1 MELYCLHPSDTVAV
15 ALRALPA
22 GTVVPAGDG
31 RLTLRESI
39 SFGHKV
45 ALQDIAMGQPVIKY
59 GQPIGVASE
68 DIPAGAHVHT
78 HNLRSTRASTLTAA
92 TAPPSPF
99 PTVPA
104 PSPPSLSAP
113 VSFPGFRRPDGLAGT
128 RNHILVLPSVV
139 CANAAARRIAAAV
152 PGVTVLPHPYG
163 CSQLDAARIRAV
175 LAGLGRHPNV
185 AAVLVVGLGC
195 ETVQA
200 TALAAEIAAS
210 GKPVEVLSIQNE
222 GGISATVARGADIVR
237 GMRGMVEEAARQ
249 GREPCSLADLIV
261 GLECGGSDA
270 TSGLVSNPVIGQVA
284 DRVVAAG
291 GTVLL
296 SETTELMG
304 AEHILAWRAANPEV
318 ARRIVEIV
326 AAVEQEALDA
336 GTDLRGSQPTPGNMA
351 GGVTTI
357 EEKSLGCVYKAGSA
371 PVQGVLDYGQR
382 PPGRGLYVMDT
393 PGQDA
398 ESITGM
404 VAGGAQV
411 ILFSTGRGTPL
422 GAPLAPTIKLTANP
436 QTATRMAEHVD
447 LSVASVLEGQS
458 TVEEEGEKLWQLLLK
473 VVGGQLT
480 AAEKWGDGELAI
492 SRAGPTV

>member
-1 MELYCLHPSDTVAV
+1 MILHRLHQTDNVAV
-15 ALRALPA
+15 ALRNLPA
-22 GTVVPAGDG
+22 GASVTIGDA
-31 RLTLRESI
+31 RLTLRENVP
-39 SFGHKV
+39 FGHKL
-45 ALQDIAMGQPVIKY
+45 ALTDIAAGQPVIKY
-59 GQPIGVASE
+59 GQPIGVATA
-68 DIPAGAHVHT
+68 DIPAGAYVHT
-78 HNLRSTRASTLTAA
+78 HNLCSARASTLTAVV
-92 TAPPSPF
+92 PPSP
-99 PTVPA
+99 VPFV
-104 PSPPSLSAP
+104 PSITPLSPAES

-128 RNHILVLPSVV
+128 RNHVLVLPTVV
-139 CANAAARRIAAAV
+139 CANTAARRIAAAV

-163 CSQLDAARIRAV
+163 CAQLDIARIQTV
-175 LAGLGRHPNV
+175 LTSLGAHPNV

-200 TALAAEIAAS
+200 RDLAAEIAAS
-210 GKPVEVLSIQNE
+210 DKPVEVVSIQDE
-222 GGISATVARGADIVR
+222 GGMPAAIARGTDIVR
-237 GMRGMVEEAARQ
+237 RMAEKAARQ
-249 GREPCSLADLIV
+249 VREPCAFDQLIV

-284 DRVVAAG
+284 DRVIAAG

-304 AEHILAWRAANPEV
+304 AEHVLAQRAVNPEV
-318 ARRIVEIV
+318 GRRIVEIV
-326 AAVEQEALDA
+326 AAVEQEALEA
-336 GTDLRGSQPTPGNMA
+336 GVDLRGLQPTPGNMA

-357 EEKSLGCVYKAGSA
+357 EEKSLGCIYKAGSA
-371 PVQGVLDYGQR
+371 VVQGVLDYGQR

-436 QTATRMAEHVD
+436 QTAVRMAEHVD
-447 LSVASVLEGQS
+447 LSAAAVLEGQS
-458 TVEEEGEKLWQLLLK
+458 TVEEEGEKLWRLLWR
-473 VVGGQLT
+473 VVGGQPTT
-480 AAEKWGDGELAI
+480 AETWGDGELAI
-492 SRAGPTV
+492 TRAGPTV